1 VVRDL
6 YFPSR
11 FTYWGSCAVCYLFIA
26 LRGMGKVK
34 RENRERKNVGLQD
47 SKRSRV
53 AGEDRI

>member
-1 VVRDL
+1 ML
-6 YFPSR
+6 
-11 FTYWGSCAVCYLFIA
+11 LFIA
-26 LRGMGKVK
+26 PRGMGKVK